1 MAAAIIGVAIAIFI
15 VVAANVANLVLA
27 RSFLRSHELAVRSA
41 LGASRAGLVRQ
52 ITIEV
57 LALCA
62 VAAAI
67 GGVAAQAI
75 LRQFNAI
82 EDLPFWLDFSAGPR
96 TFLFVIGGTLLGAA
110 IAGAWPALKVT
121 RAGLLPTLQSGAR
134 GGVVDVRARC
144 RHRGHRADRALHRH
158 AARRVRIRRHRGAIL
173 R

>member
-1 MAAAIIGVAIAIFI
+1 M
-15 VVAANVANLVLA
+15 VAANVANLVLA
-27 RSFLRSHELAVRSA
+27 RSFLRSNELAVRSA

-52 ITIEV
+52 ITVEV

-67 GGVAAQAI
+67 GSVAAQAI

-96 TFLFVIGGTLLGAA
+96 TSLFVVGGTLLGAA

-134 GGVVDVRARC
+134 GGVCAAFGRVAAVAVIVQIALSIVMLHGAFVFADSLARYS
-144 RHRGHRADRALHRH
+144 GDE
-158 AARRVRIRRHRGAIL
+158 L
-173 R
+173 RFTP